1 MPWNVRTLAAMT
13 MSLAALPALAQPYP
27 NKPIHVIVPVPPA
40 ALTDV
45 VARRIAADASARMG
59 QPWIMENKPGA
70 NFIPAAETCRHAK
83 PDGYTL
89 CVFTTS
95 TLTFNPHLIDNL
107 PYDPARDFKPIINLG
122 MLTGGLVA
130 SPKLQVKNIEEL
142 RTLAVAR
149 SGALNFGTYGPA
161 SSANVFRQYLNDRWK
176 TNVVEV
182 GYKGANELIAALI
195 SGKSI

>member
-1 MPWNVRTLAAMT
+1 MAQRWLMACVAFALMTSAA
-13 MSLAALPALAQPYP
+13 SAQSYP
-27 NKPIHVIVPVPPA
+27 DKPVHVIVPVPA
-40 ALTDV
+40 GALTDV
-45 VARRIAADASARMG
+45 ISRRIAAEASARMG

-70 NFIPAAETCRHAK
+70 NFLPAAETCHYAK

-89 CVFTTS
+89 CIFTTS
-95 TLTFNPHLIDNL
+95 TLTFNQHLIEKL
-107 PYDPARDFKPIINLG
+107 PYDPARDFKPIMNLG

-142 RTLAVAR
+142 RKIAVEK

-176 TNVVEV
+176 TNIVE
-182 GYKGANELIAALI
+182 
-195 SGKSI
+195 